1 VVVSLSSCLNALDID
16 AGSWGA
22 AERLG
27 LFGALLNLCVD
38 QRDRVRRVAQNGVHR
53 ILRKH
58 ASLSKRSETVLTT
71 TSVQFFENIL
81 ASTTLKDSVQS
92 VHTLSFMRLA
102 LPLLPASCIAVVL
115 EAVLKLLALGSS
127 KLTLLAL
134 RTVMN
139 VVEAPSA
146 QLSLGL
152 LQRLAS
158 TLVQLAP
165 NQDDPGPAAAYQY
178 LLSAVLVRLAAAETA
193 AGQGDAGAVTAAA
206 AGTNVLGHLGDVG
219 GDLAVFDKES
229 NAPGTGA
236 AASGGA
242 ESDASTA
249 GAFSGLAGRPVRL
262 HPADGLPETLLG
274 RDGPG
279 TPRTDAALV
288 AALPILFKGF
298 LSERAAVHV
307 ATANALCSLVLATI
321 TAPSVGATLSAVRA
335 AAQAAGTALDASSAP
350 HVAFVGF
357 PPLGTPLPPGAAG
370 SPTGALVACIESLM
384 AVKFQPAWPIALPL
398 LAVVLRHLGLAA
410 APLLSRVLLALVDL
424 RASLI
429 AATAPAADPGS
440 VRGASA
446 AAAAADLDDDDTQY
460 TRGDKERGRRSG
472 RRAPKPPKPS
482 ITLDAALGGMAGLLQ
497 RILWR
502 IMGSALRSLGPRAF
516 LAVVPL
522 EPVGGASPAE
532 TAAALV
538 EGTTTDSRLGT
549 GIPIGIADE
558 RTWLLRL
565 LRQHAKYVACELSLF
580 TGTLLDAARAA
591 EAAATAADDAGLHS
605 NARALRSRAGRV
617 WALFPLLCQC
627 PSDVPTG
634 FGAVLGRTVTGALS
648 KADPRYPEVPAHIC
662 SAIETLITRL
672 RLAAGLSPPVR
683 PAYMGLVAS
692 APGLDDDASTVGGF
706 TVTSKWAGSV
716 AGSVLGEG
724 SILRGGGASVFG
736 SGTDMW
742 AAGRSSHRGGTR
754 VEGASA
760 MGYGQKGDTPGT
772 GDLSAGAP
780 AEARHPVLVASM
792 GVGGHTPTLTKA
804 EAEAGLVAVAAL
816 AGRYLP
822 VLFNVYETV
831 VGTVGARSST
841 RATRVLHAIAAYIC
855 IAPEDLVASFTARL
869 MSRTAAALATVSSAV
884 GEAVTAARASGL
896 IKGSTGTVPKLNKKR
911 LGLLAAES
919 PAVANA
925 LTRMTALLSL
935 SLTLVPRLTP
945 AQAAELY
952 RTIRP
957 AMAESALPTQQKRS
971 YQVLLALLTSQPAF
985 LDTEGAKN
993 DIVVLMRDSL
1003 FDVSASARKA
1013 RLRCLEALVG
1023 AMDPLAAADREVMA
1037 GMVGEVMLC
1046 TKDANTKARAAAF
1059 TLLLTLVYALAQ
1071 VPATVGALGQEV
1083 GGGVAG
1089 AAAGDDDADD
1099 DAPRTELSG
1108 GALVGTALP
1117 LVTAGLTSQLGP
1129 MVAATVHCVSR
1140 IMYEFA
1146 ALPEMSAALP
1156 ALLHSVL
1163 ALVPAATPE
1172 VMRAIITLAKV
1183 AVVAFPPATVGPVIP
1198 AVLRGVMALPSDTLR
1213 TKTRSAV
1220 KLLVLKLHRK
1230 FGADAIAPH
1239 IPEGDAALLKG
1250 IVKAAARK
1258 GRKKN
1263 AARSAAS
1270 KAMAVATGAADGGSD
1285 DEDDDAQLGGGG
1297 GGDSGSVVSAA
1308 SSRGGRRGDK
1318 GAPLSFDALLA
1329 EEDADLEDRMTSASA
1344 GASSF
1349 TGVTANVPDDEDLF
1363 AVVGGGRRAERKR
1376 RGRSGA
1382 GDDAWIAEG
1391 SEEPLDL
1398 LSPTAVRNVV
1408 GTDPSKLAAWKT
1420 QAAAGAAGTQRS
1432 AAGKGGD
1439 VSVGDGIT
1447 LSADGRI
1454 RIALGAGD
1462 DEDSDDSYDAPEDRV
1477 APESA
1482 DAAGMASKQG
1492 WGLKNPHQHGKGA
1505 ASAAAGAAGTYSGAT
1520 YRGKKAK
1527 GDVQRK
1533 GSKFEPFAYVALD
1546 PRSMSGRGG
1555 SKSIARFHDVTAS
1568 TMKRGSAKRSRSA
1581 AKAVAAEAQ
1590 KDVQSG
1596 ASGKKRRR

>member
-1 VVVSLSSCLNALDID
+1 
-16 AGSWGA
+16 
-22 AERLG
+22 
-27 LFGALLNLCVD
+27 
-38 QRDRVRRVAQNGVHR
+38 
-53 ILRKH
+53 
-58 ASLSKRSETVLTT
+58 
-71 TSVQFFENIL
+71 
-81 ASTTLKDSVQS
+81 
-92 VHTLSFMRLA
+92 M
-102 LPLLPASCIAVVL
+102 
-115 EAVLKLLALGSS
+115 
-127 KLTLLAL
+127 
-134 RTVMN
+134 
-139 VVEAPSA
+139 
-146 QLSLGL
+146 
-152 LQRLAS
+152 
-158 TLVQLAP
+158 
-165 NQDDPGPAAAYQY
+165 
-178 LLSAVLVRLAAAETA
+178 LVRLAAAETA

-206 AGTNVLGHLGDVG
+206 AGTNVLGHLGAVG
-219 GDLAVFDKES
+219 GDLAVFDKEGG
-229 NAPGTGA
+229 APGAGA

-242 ESDASTA
+242 EDDVSTA

-262 HPADGLPETLLG
+262 DAVDGLPETLLG
-274 RDGPG
+274 RNGPG

-288 AALPILFKGF
+288 AALPVIFKGF

-335 AAQAAGTALDASSAP
+335 AASAAGTALDAGSAP
-350 HVAFVGF
+350 HAAFVGF

-370 SPTGALVACIESLM
+370 SPVGALVACIEGLM

-410 APLLSRVLLALVDL
+410 APLLGRVLLALVDL

-460 TRGDKERGRRSG
+460 SRGDKERGRRSG

-502 IMGSALRSLGPRAF
+502 ILGSALRSLGPRAF

-580 TGTLLDAARAA
+580 TGPLLNAARAA

-617 WALFPLLCQC
+617 WALFPLLCMC
-627 PSDVPTG
+627 PSDVPSG

-648 KADPRYPEVPAHIC
+648 KADPRYPDVPAHIC

-804 EAEAGLVAVAAL
+804 EAEAGLAAVAAL

-841 RATRVLHAIAAYIC
+841 RATRVLHAIAAYVC
-855 IAPEDLVASFTARL
+855 IAPEDLVSSFTARL
-869 MSRTAAALATVSSAV
+869 MSRTTAALGTVSSAV

-896 IKGSTGTVPKLNKKR
+896 IKASGGAVPKLNKKR
-911 LGLLAAES
+911 LGLLASES

-945 AQAAELY
+945 EQAAELY
-952 RTIRP
+952 STIRP

-993 DIVVLMRDSL
+993 DIVTLMRESL

-1023 AMDPLAAADREVMA
+1023 AMDPLASVDREVMA
-1037 GMVGEVMLC
+1037 SMVGEVMLC

-1089 AAAGDDDADD
+1089 AATGSDAEDD
-1099 DAPRTELSG
+1099 DAPRTGLSG
-1108 GALVGTALP
+1108 SALVTTALP
-1117 LVTAGLTSQLGP
+1117 LVTAGLASQLGP
-1129 MVAATVHCVSR
+1129 MVAATVHCISR
-1140 IMYEFA
+1140 IMFEFA

-1156 ALLHSVL
+1156 ALLTSVL

-1183 AVVAFPPATVGPVIP
+1183 AVVAFPPATVAPIIP
-1198 AVLRGVMALPSDTLR
+1198 GILRGVMALPSDTLR

-1230 FGADAIAPH
+1230 FGGDAIAPH
-1239 IPEGDAALLKG
+1239 IPEADAPLLKG

-1258 GRKKN
+1258 GRKRN
-1263 AARSAAS
+1263 AARSAAA
-1270 KAMAVATGAADGGSD
+1270 KAMAVATGAAAGGGSD
-1285 DEDDDAQLGGGG
+1285 DEEEDDAQMG
-1297 GGDSGSVVSAA
+1297 GGDGGSVVSSA
-1308 SSRGGRRGDK
+1308 SGRSARRGGGK
-1318 GAPLSFDALLA
+1318 GGAPLSFDALLA

-1420 QAAAGAAGTQRS
+1420 QAAAGAAGTDRKK
-1432 AAGKGGD
+1432 AGQAGD

-1454 RIALGAGD
+1454 RIALGEGED
-1462 DEDSDDSYDAPEDRV
+1462 DSDDESVVERDDRV

-1482 DAAGMASKQG
+1482 DAAGLASKQG
-1492 WGLKNPHQHGKGA
+1492 WGLKNPHQRGRGA
-1505 ASAAAGAAGTYSGAT
+1505 AAAAAGAAGTYSGAS
-1520 YRGKKAK
+1520 YRGKKSK

-1533 GSKFEPFAYVALD
+1533 GAKFEPFAYVALD

-1555 SKSIARFHDVTAS
+1555 SKSIARFHDVTSS
-1568 TMKRGSAKRSRSA
+1568 TMKRGSAKRGRSA
-1581 AKAVAAEAQ
+1581 AKAEAAEAQ
-1590 KDVQSG
+1590 KDAQSG
-1596 ASGKKRRR
+1596 MYGKKRRR